1 MLGLVAGSSAS
12 RSAWES
18 AKCEVESNDSSAKA
32 ANMSASSTPDE
43 LSNTGVNGSSEK
55 LSLAPLSP
63 SRRAISASGMS
74 KFKLSSLLD
83 ADRAKVLIAFVE
95 CKRVS
100 LDKKG
105 KGDEIEA
112 IVDDIEIAG

>member
-1 MLGLVAGSSAS
+1 
-12 RSAWES
+12 
-18 AKCEVESNDSSAKA
+18 
-32 ANMSASSTPDE
+32 
-43 LSNTGVNGSSEK
+43 
-55 LSLAPLSP
+55 
-63 SRRAISASGMS
+63 
-74 KFKLSSLLD
+74 
-83 ADRAKVLIAFVE
+83 VLIAFVE